1 MKSAINLAGAVPKV
15 NIIDELIPQPGPKE
29 VLIKVVVSGSNPK
42 DWKLPLWAETY
53 DTSDG
58 DSVAAKQMA
67 KAKKGLNQGD
77 DIAGIVEEVGKDV
90 IEFKKGDRVAAF
102 HEMGTDGGSYAEYA
116 IAPDHTTFHLPPA
129 MSFEVYGGST
139 SVGSFAIQLA
149 RNSNIHPIISVAGS
163 EKDHVKSLLDTSK
176 GDVVFDYR
184 DGADNVV
191 NQIRDHLKSG
201 GYPQPR
207 HGLDPGIG
215 EPCKKVLTEI
225 VAKDGYIDLVL
236 GVPDWDTAPA
246 TKTSTMVGIVHS
258 DAGDDLGLVT
268 CRWFTKAL
276 QAGTFKGHPVE
287 VRAGGLEAVEQALK
301 DLKDGKNSARKY
313 VFRIAETPGL
323 SA

>member
-1 MKSAINLAGAVPKV
+1 MYRKEIELRRSTRWVQMEALTQSMRLREITRLFISRSPRLSKVRITLWTQITSKPNTDHHNTEAATIPLAALTAAVAVFRNLQLPT
-15 NIIDELIPQPGPKE
+15 PW
-29 VLIKVVVSGSNPK
+29 NPATE
-42 DWKLPLWAETY
+42 PTPF
-53 DTSDG
+53 
-58 DSVAAKQMA
+58 V
-67 KAKKGLNQGD
+67 
-77 DIAGIVEEVGKDV
+77 
-90 IEFKKGDRVAAF
+90 
-102 HEMGTDGGSYAEYA
+102 
-116 IAPDHTTFHLPPA
+116 
-129 MSFEVYGGST
+129 VYGGST

-163 EKDHVKSLLDTSK
+163 GKDHVKSLLDTSK
-176 GDVVFDYR
+176 GDAVFDYR

-201 GYPQPR
+201 GYPEPR

-276 QAGTFKGHPVE
+276 QAGTFKGHPFE